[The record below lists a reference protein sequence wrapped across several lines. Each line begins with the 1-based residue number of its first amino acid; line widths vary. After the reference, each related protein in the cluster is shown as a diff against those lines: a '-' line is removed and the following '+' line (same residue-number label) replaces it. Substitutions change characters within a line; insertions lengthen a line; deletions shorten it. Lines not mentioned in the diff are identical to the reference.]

1 MKKKYYIAGIVITAL
16 LIALIAG
23 AVVGIR
29 AYDRKKTQ
37 EAIASIEPEILILC
51 SVYNPYGENIAT
63 MRYGYFI
70 DKYGNKRYYDITKLY
85 IRETEDYYGYLS
97 EHIEEY
103 EKVPFLKEKEVLA
116 VYRYLNAIDNN
127 AELVEVSAVRGGD
140 VWSCKGYRMSD
151 DGEIE
156 RILLQEDG
164 CIVRYMADE
173 NAEKIMEIIGK
184 DTWWDW
190 EELLNRFRRAALVG
204 IPGLTE
210 ILMMV
215 MD

>member
-51 SVYNPYGENIAT
+51 SVCNPFGENIAT
-63 MRYGYFI
+63 MEYGYFI
-70 DKYGNKRYYDITKLY
+70 DKYGNKCYFDMTELY
-85 IRETEDYYGYLS
+85 FYVTEDYYGYLS

-140 VWSCKGYRMSD
+140 VWSCEGYRMSD

-164 CIVRYMADE
+164 CIVRYVADE

-210 ILMMV
+210 ILMMI